1 MQSTP
6 DMLPETNDWAA
17 NFPQSFDEYFQDK
30 PSDVSYL
37 AWLIHPLNPYK
48 FTPTIKEILSIIEYK
63 SRRENFTFFYQETLA
78 EMVGYSERW
87 VRELL
92 NRLTDIGI
100 LQNRKVH
107 KNRQMQ
113 IIPRIKA
120 LLFGQQPTAEPS
132 IKEIN
137 EMLREAAEQERQTSN
152 QPRGQ
157 AVVEMIEQAQTLTQ
171 NLTDS
176 DARQSGKN
184 SIESS
189 GEQEDFVAV
198 SNSKQ
203 DSLTASTAPLKEIT
217 KNNISS
223 KVVNISGDDEQ
234 TIIQLFEQY
243 TGSKFVAKRDSA
255 ALVELKGYDKVV
267 VEIGMLESALLAPA
281 KINTLKYMLGQ
292 VRAYHQA
299 TQPQFIAQQSK
310 EKGVTLSV
318 LGTETLLIIL
328 KSRRHRW
335 AKRQESLKQV

>member
-1 MQSTP
+1 MQATP
-6 DMLPETNDWAA
+6 DMLHETNDWAA
-17 NFPQSFDEYFQDK
+17 NFPQSFDEYFSDK
-30 PSDVSYL
+30 PSEMSHL
-37 AWLIHPLNPYK
+37 AWLTHPLNPYK
-48 FTPTIKEILSIIEYK
+48 FACTIKKMLRIIEYK

-157 AVVEMIEQAQTLTQ
+157 AVVGMIEQVQSVRQ

-176 DARQSGKN
+176 DARQSGENAAKT
-184 SIESS
+184 S

-198 SNSKQ
+198 SISKQ
-203 DSLTASTAPLKEIT
+203 DNLTASTAPLKEIT

-234 TIIQLFEQY
+234 AIIQLFEQY

-255 ALVELKGYDKVV
+255 ALVELKGYDKVI
-267 VEIGMLESALLAPA
+267 VEIGMLESAMRSKA
-281 KINTLKYMLGQ
+281 KINSLSYILGQ
-292 VRAYHQA
+292 VRTYYQA
-299 TQPQFIAQQSK
+299 TQPQFIAQQSQ
-310 EKGVTLSV
+310 EKSVKLAVLSSEG
-318 LGTETLLIIL
+318 LKTIL
-328 KSRRHRW
+328 AIRRNQW
-335 AKRQESLKQV
+335 AKRQAIKV